1 MAFIKNLFRD
11 RKATKEAL
19 RRYVEL
25 EFRDGG
31 DREAEYARLLR
42 EANL

>member
-1 MAFIKNLFRD
+1 MSFFKNLFRD

-25 EFRDGG
+25 EFRGG

>member
-1 MAFIKNLFRD
+1 MSFIRNFFRD
-11 RKATKEAL
+11 RRATKEAL

-25 EFRDGG
+25 EFRGG
-31 DREAEYARLLR
+31 DCEAEYARLLR